1 MVWGTLRTGFSGLL
15 RSTRWGTAALLLAT
29 SGPAFGTVTIETRA
43 LSGDLAPGLS
53 SGEVFNNFG
62 SPALNDAGKIAFY
75 GTLVIG
81 NTVNAFNFDGIW
93 SESAGSI
100 GNAALIARGDDPA
113 PGTESGV
120 TYAAFGNPALNN
132 AGETAFFAGVNGSTN
147 GGFEGIWSE
156 SAGTPGNP
164 GLVARR
170 NQAAPGTEAGTVFA
184 TFGAPSIND
193 AGQVAFFAGLNNA
206 VSNDRVTGLWATDLN
221 GDLQLIVRE
230 GDVIDVDNDP
240 NVEDLRTIS
249 TINFFSNPADEEGR
263 QSPLNNQGQLAF
275 GLAFTDLTSGLFVA
289 DTIATLLGDY
299 NGNGTVDAA
308 DYTVWADNFGSTT
321 NLAADGNHDGV
332 VDAAD

>member
-1 MVWGTLRTGFSGLL
+1 
-15 RSTRWGTAALLLAT
+15 
-29 SGPAFGTVTIETRA
+29 
-43 LSGDLAPGLS
+43 
-53 SGEVFNNFG
+53 
-62 SPALNDAGKIAFY
+62 
-75 GTLVIG
+75 
-81 NTVNAFNFDGIW
+81 
-93 SESAGSI
+93 
-100 GNAALIARGDDPA
+100 
-113 PGTESGV
+113 
-120 TYAAFGNPALNN
+120 
-132 AGETAFFAGVNGSTN
+132 ETAFFAGVNGSTN
-147 GGFEGIWSE
+147 GGFNGIWSE

-263 QSPLNNQGQLAF
+263 QSPFNNQGQLAF

-332 VDAAD
+332 VDAADYTIWADNFGSGNASAISLSTIPEPASGLVLFGMVLATGRRLRR